1 MSVTE
6 HYLQLA
12 IERLE
17 TALADAIVYLR
28 LMPRAP
34 VTTAKIAELEK
45 VLAQKGTIRELEDD
59 QQWKVERFTPAG
71 HPLRMCFE
79 DGELRFET
87 GATLEAGASARFKLT
102 PEQIDAFIDA
112 LAAHRQ
118 NSR

>member
-1 MSVTE
+1 MSITE
-6 HYLQLA
+6 HYLQLD

-17 TALADAIVYLR
+17 SALADAIAYLH

-45 VLAQKGTIRELEDD
+45 VLSQKGAIREFEAQ
-59 QQWKVERFTPAG
+59 QQWKVKRFTPAG
-71 HPLRMCFE
+71 HSLRMCFL

-87 GATLEAGASARFKLT
+87 GVEVEAGASVRFELT
-102 PEQIDAFIDA
+102 PEQIDALVDA
-112 LAAHRQ
+112 LTAHRL